1 MNQVLGIHIDQIIG
15 KQIHAVVAGKN
26 VVVGKFA
33 YKSRI
38 VVFLVYVA
46 QTQVGIW

>member
-38 VVFLVYVA
+38 VERS
-46 QTQVGIW
+46 